1 MFSQQLV
8 KSLSVVIVCVTLL
21 ALPWIAKPFGEGFK
35 ARINGGSETG
45 FPAFHDHERD
55 IEDAALPTSGSTI
68 TMTPDFLAS
77 PEVAS
82 LTPHVGWA
90 TWTAT
95 AAGTATSIV
104 ATSTVALPTP
114 SGPPS
119 ALLDRLADDKPSI
132 WGDKRF
138 YVLLGLIY
146 IILFGLFVKQVISI
160 ARGRS

>member
-1 MFSQQLV
+1 MFSQRLV
-8 KSLSVVIVCVTLL
+8 KIVSTVIACVALL
-21 ALPWIAKPFGEGFK
+21 ALPWIAKPFGEGLK
-35 ARINGGSETG
+35 ARIDGCSEAG
-45 FPAFHDHERD
+45 FPAFHDYERD
-55 IEDAALPTSGSTI
+55 IEDVALPTSGSTT
-68 TMTPDFLAS
+68 TMTPEFLTT

-82 LTPHVGWA
+82 PTAHVDWA

-95 AAGTATSIV
+95 AAGTATSI
-104 ATSTVALPTP
+104 ATSTMALPAP

-119 ALLDRLADDKPSI
+119 PLLDRLADDKPSI

-146 IILFGLFVKQVISI
+146 IILSGLFVKQVISI